1 MKWTIFVLY
10 GSLEDIARGRSDGD
24 DVGACWQGGD
34 AEGVVGAI
42 DLRDDLDRV
51 GHWRGRIIH
60 YGGTEGIVT
69 VGAADTCQNGFVY
82 RSAFYMDVF
91 TDFCNDR
98 HKPCILTNG

>member
-24 DVGACWQGGD
+24 DVGACGQGGD

-51 GHWRGRIIH
+51 GHWRGNLHVIVAYNTTTIDCNFLCLTVIAIICLRH
-60 YGGTEGIVT
+60 IVVHLDT
-69 VGAADTCQNGFVY
+69 ITRAALMRV
-82 RSAFYMDVF
+82 
-91 TDFCNDR
+91 
-98 HKPCILTNG
+98 